1 MDPSTWIN
9 PHIPPDPRIRSL
21 GVTEEEVIARLEDG
35 RRIGIPLAWFE
46 RLSRATREQR
56 HNFQLLDDGEL
67 VYWPDVGEFL
77 SAQGMLYG
85 TKARILRRA
94 Q

>member
-35 RRIGIPLAWFE
+35 RKISIPLAWSE

-56 HNFQLLDDGEL
+56 HNFQLLDEGEL